1 MMKKFK
7 KADIGFVLL
16 LLFFGA
22 MLVSPK
28 VKGFVL
34 RQLIKTGLY
43 EPNVDHLKPKSV
55 SISDKT
61 PIKMAPAATFRDN
74 TGQVVDISNSKGK
87 VIFLNFWATWC
98 PPCIAEMPSVN
109 SLRGKFKNNK
119 DVVFVMA
126 DIDNNLKRSE
136 GFMKKNEYDLP
147 VFEPA
152 GSIPESI
159 FQGTVPTTL
168 IINKKGEIVFFHEG
182 MADYNSDEMDK
193 FLTDLSKQ

>member
-1 MMKKFK
+1 MKKFK
-7 KADIGFVLL
+7 IADIGFVLL

-55 SISDKT
+55 SVSDKT
-61 PIKMAPAATFRDN
+61 TVKMAPAATFRN
-74 TGQVVDISNSKGK
+74 STGQTVDIANSKGK

-109 SLRGKFKNNK
+109 SLRSKFKNNP
-119 DVVFVMA
+119 DVLFVMA
-126 DIDNNLKRSE
+126 DIDNKMERSE
-136 GFMKKNEYDLP
+136 SFMKKNKYDLP
-147 VFEPA
+147 VYEPTS
-152 GSIPESI
+152 SIPESI

-168 IINKKGEIVFFHEG
+168 IINKSGEIVFFHEG
-182 MADYNSDEMDK
+182 MADYNSDEMEK
-193 FLTDLSKQ
+193 FLTDLAK